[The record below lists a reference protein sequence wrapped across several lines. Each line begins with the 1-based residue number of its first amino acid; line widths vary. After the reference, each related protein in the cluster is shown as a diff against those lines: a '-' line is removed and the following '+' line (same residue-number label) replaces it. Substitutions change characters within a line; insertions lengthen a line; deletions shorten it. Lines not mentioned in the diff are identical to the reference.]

1 MKKSIN
7 KVKEYP
13 SEYCG
18 NVNTLKV
25 ILLAIQFVILE
36 AVGPNKSKLSFRFA
50 DIVVG
55 VRHFPPSA
63 PARLRRK
70 SDNVLLYKTRYQTL

>member
-13 SEYCG
+13 SECSG

-36 AVGPNKSKLSFRFA
+36 AVGPNKSKLSLRFA
-50 DIVVG
+50 DIVLG
-55 VRHFPPSA
+55 VRHFRPSA
-63 PARLRRK
+63 PACLRK
-70 SDNVLLYKTRYQTL
+70 KQ

>member
-1 MKKSIN
+1 MKKGIN

-13 SEYCG
+13 SEWAE

-25 ILLAIQFVILE
+25 ILLATQFVILE
-36 AVGPNKSKLSFRFA
+36 AVRPNKSKLFLRFA
-50 DIVVG
+50 DIVLG

-63 PARLRRK
+63 PACLRRN
-70 SDNVLLYKTRYQTL
+70 SDNVLLYKTRY